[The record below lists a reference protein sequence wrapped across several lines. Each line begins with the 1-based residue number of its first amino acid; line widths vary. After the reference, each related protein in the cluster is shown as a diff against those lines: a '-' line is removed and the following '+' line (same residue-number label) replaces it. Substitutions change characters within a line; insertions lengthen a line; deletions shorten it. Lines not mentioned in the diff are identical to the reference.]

1 MLFVWLAISGI
12 NVSLD
17 SLCQFVN
24 NVATERLRQMS
35 VASKD
40 KGLSR
45 NLRHLQWILFGVVG
59 FVVIAAIVKFF
70 YC

>member
-1 MLFVWLAISGI
+1 
-12 NVSLD
+12 
-17 SLCQFVN
+17 
-24 NVATERLRQMS
+24 MS

-45 NLRHLQWILFGVVG
+45 NLRHLQWILLGVVG

-70 YC
+70 IVNSLASDNIMSVYHL